1 MTPAVHARDLF
12 LLYRTP
18 RGDVP
23 ALRGLTLEVRSG
35 ETVAVLG
42 PSGAGKSSFLS
53 LCAGLRSPSSGELAL
68 LGHPVSGLSAGELT
82 RLRRASVGI
91 VLQHYHRSLPQELSV
106 EEIVALPLRLRDGW
120 GRVDRARVGALLK
133 QAGLA
138 TRAHARPW
146 ELSGGEQQRV
156 AVCAAVAKKPHLILA
171 DEPTGELDPR
181 ASMQVVELLLGLA
194 QEVGAAAL
202 IVTHDP
208 LVAERAERTIHI
220 RDGRLSGEGAA
231 DPTLVIDEQGW
242 LRIPRRLRE
251 RAGVR
256 DRLRASAS
264 WGRIELRPVD
274 LGRPGDGA
282 PPRAQAVAL
291 EPPTGHGVQ
300 VELRRVTKRFGPAA
314 RAETVL
320 DDLSWT
326 FGAAALHVIS
336 GPSGSGKTTLLNV
349 VAALERPDAGEV
361 CIESQIVSDM
371 SGELAA
377 AWRRGTLGYLSQHS
391 TLVDF
396 LSARENVELALTL
409 RGMRHAQTTAI
420 AEQWLDWVGL
430 GALAERRADQLS
442 GGEQRRVALARA
454 LAPQPRLLVA
464 DEPTAHLDRLSGRLV
479 IKLLQRAAHER
490 STTVIAASHDRD
502 LVVAADARLDLA
514 AHTAA
519 RAVAGSEEASG
530 PPA

>member
-1 MTPAVHARDLF
+1 MTPAVRARDLF
-12 LLYRTP
+12 LLYRTA

-23 ALRGLTLEVRSG
+23 ALRGLTLEVRSD

-53 LCAGLRSPSSGELAL
+53 LCAGLRRPSSGELAL
-68 LGHPVSGLSAGELT
+68 LGHPVSSLSARDLT
-82 RLRRASVGI
+82 RLRRDSVGI
-91 VLQHYHRSLPQELSV
+91 VQQHYHRSLPRELSV
-106 EEIVALPLRLRDGW
+106 EEIVALPLRLRGGW
-120 GRVDRARVGALLK
+120 RRVDRSRVGALLK

-171 DEPTGELDPR
+171 DEPTGELDAR

-194 QEVGAAAL
+194 RDVGAAAL
-202 IVTHDP
+202 IVTHDA

-220 RDGRLSGEGAA
+220 RDGRLSGEGAV

-274 LGRPGDGA
+274 PAPPGEGA
-282 PPRAQAVAL
+282 TPRAQEAAV
-291 EPPTGHGVQ
+291 EPLTGPAGIQ
-300 VELRRVTKRFGPAA
+300 VELRHVTKRFGSPP
-314 RAETVL
+314 REEPVL
-320 DDLSWT
+320 ADLSWT
-326 FGAAALHVIS
+326 FGPAALHVVS

-349 VAALERPDAGEV
+349 IAALERPDDGAVDAEG
-361 CIESQIVSDM
+361 QIVSELSD
-371 SGELAA
+371 ELAA
-377 AWRRGTLGYLSQHS
+377 VWRRGTLGYLSQHS
-391 TLVDF
+391 SLVDF
-396 LSARENVELALTL
+396 LSAQENVELALTL
-409 RGMRHAQTTAI
+409 RGVPRARAS
-420 AEQWLDWVGL
+420 AAADQWLDWVGL
-430 GALAERRADQLS
+430 GALAGRRADQLS
-442 GGEQRRVALARA
+442 GGERRRVALARA

-479 IKLLQRAAHER
+479 IRLLQRAAHER

-502 LVVAADARLDLA
+502 LVLAADGRLDLA
-514 AHTAA
+514 SRAA
-519 RAVAGSEEASG
+519 QESVEAFE